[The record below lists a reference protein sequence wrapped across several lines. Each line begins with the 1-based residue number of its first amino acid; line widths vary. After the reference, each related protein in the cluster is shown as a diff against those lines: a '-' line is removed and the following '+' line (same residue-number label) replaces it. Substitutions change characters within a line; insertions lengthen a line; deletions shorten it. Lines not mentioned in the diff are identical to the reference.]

1 MKKRF
6 WRILAVFALLLGL
19 CFSMNVLAEYPAVSG
34 SAPLKAYGWQS
45 RDYTVFSDQ
54 FLTEKIGTVSYQE
67 SVSGG
72 TESKRGMD
80 FPEKAGIQ
88 SGI

>member
-6 WRILAVFALLLGL
+6 WGILAVFALLLGL

-45 RDYTVFSDQ
+45 RDYTVS
-54 FLTEKIGTVSYQE
+54 VSY
-67 SVSGG
+67 
-72 TESKRGMD
+72 THLTL
-80 FPEKAGIQ
+80 PTIA
-88 SGI
+88 